1 MWTRWPG
8 SVESLVPGLKND
20 WAQEE
25 WGMEEMR
32 KRCSG
37 EGFLYPVMRVVGLPE
52 TMCRYGRGGKEMGR
66 WEQAAGHWEKTPVGD
81 RVWVSQPE

>member
-1 MWTRWPG
+1 LRIRWPG
-8 SVESLVPGLKND
+8 STAESLVSGLKNGT
-20 WAQEE
+20 AQEE

-37 EGFLYPVMRVVGLPE
+37 QGFLYPVMRVVGLPE
-52 TMCRYGRGGKEMGR
+52 TARRCGGGKEMGR
-66 WEQAAGHWEKTPVGD
+66 WEQAAGHWEKKPLGN